1 MTSESISDLEAT
13 FDKLWPLPRSITG
26 DGLRASLDILDDIM
40 PLHRIEVP
48 TGTRVFDW
56 TIPPEWVVR
65 QAYIVTPAGD
75 RILDFADNNLHLV
88 GYSTP
93 FRGTLS
99 LAELDQHLHSL
110 PERPDAVPYV
120 TSYYEP
126 RWGFCAA
133 HAVRQGLTDGPY
145 EVVID
150 TDLVDGALSIGEAVL
165 EGQNQTEVLFS
176 SYLCHPSMANNE
188 LSGPLALAYL
198 YRRIAAI
205 PDRRLTYRFVI
216 APETIGSLVYLNHHD
231 MTNLVAG
238 YVLTCCGI
246 PAPFTYKQ
254 SRRGD
259 TLADRV
265 AIHVLDNR
273 GDHYHDLP
281 FRPDY
286 GSDER
291 QYCSPGFNLPV
302 GSLMTR
308 MYATY
313 PEYHTSDDNKSLI
326 SFRTIQ
332 DTIDVCEQIVHTLEA
347 NQTYKR
353 TQPYGEP
360 QLSRHGLYP
369 SLSTV
374 DSGREAAAL
383 MWVLNYSDGDHDLLW
398 IAERSGHS
406 IEALADAAEKAHTT
420 GLLSV
425 S

>member
-1 MTSESISDLEAT
+1 MASESISDLEAT

-26 DGLRASLDILDDIM
+26 DGLRASLDILGDIM
-40 PLHRIEVP
+40 PLRRIEIP

-56 TIPPEWVVR
+56 TIPPEWIVR
-65 QAYIVTPAGD
+65 QAYVVTPAGD
-75 RILDFADNNLHLV
+75 RILDFAENNLHLV
-88 GYSTP
+88 GYSIP
-93 FRGTLS
+93 FRGTIS

-110 PERPDAVPYV
+110 PERPQALPYV
-120 TSYYEP
+120 TSYYQP
-126 RWGFCAA
+126 RWGFCAP
-133 HAVRQGLTDGPY
+133 HAVRQTLTDGLY
-145 EVVID
+145 EVVVD
-150 TDLVDGALSIGEAVL
+150 TDLVDGALSIGDAVL

-216 APETIGSLVYLNHHD
+216 APETIGSLAYLNHHD
-231 MTNLVAG
+231 MINLAAG

-265 AIHVLDNR
+265 AIHILDNR
-273 GDHYHDLP
+273 GDHYHDLS

-313 PEYHTSDDNKSLI
+313 PEYHTSDDNKSLV
-326 SFRTIQ
+326 SFQMIQ
-332 DTIDVCEQIVHTLEA
+332 ETIDVCEQIVHTLEY

-353 TQPYGEP
+353 TNPYGEP
-360 QLSRHGLYP
+360 QLSRHDLYP
-369 SLSTV
+369 TLSVANST
-374 DSGREAAAL
+374 RETSAL
-383 MWVLNYSDGDHDLLW
+383 MWVLSYSDGEHDLLW
-398 IAERSGHS
+398 ITERSDHS
-406 IEALADAAEKAHTT
+406 IEVLAEAAKQAHVA
-420 GLLSV
+420 GLLS
-425 S
+425 